1 MPARSAYRSPSR
13 PRPGI
18 ACAVVICRMGAS
30 ARSAIAM
37 ASTLAVSMRARC
49 AGLRPIGAQRRVEGG
64 DDVPLLHREIG
75 GRSPQQR
82 RNSVGSARRRTANR
96 TSAQPS
102 VPWTRAFRRGRLSS
116 TRATEIAMH
125 GRSGLGRRLAPQAT
139 YAIARRRPG
148 DRPHAVAPRQV
159 ESPRPRTSRPG
170 MNQRSAAPL
179 CREKVLRRAC
189 PTVAR
194 DQVG

>member
-1 MPARSAYRSPSR
+1 MPARLAYRSPSR

-18 ACAVVICRMGAS
+18 ARAVVICCMGAS

-49 AGLRPIGAQRRVEGG
+49 AGLVESALKAGSKGAMTYPSSTGSSAAACPSSAEFCGLRTTPDGEPNISTAVC
-64 DDVPLLHREIG
+64 
-75 GRSPQQR
+75 
-82 RNSVGSARRRTANR
+82 SVDS
-96 TSAQPS
+96 
-102 VPWTRAFRRGRLSS
+102 AFRRGRLSS
-116 TRATEIAMH
+116 TQATETAMH
-125 GRSGLGRRLAPQAT
+125 GRSGLGRRLAPQARS
-139 YAIARRRPG
+139 AIARLRHGGP
-148 DRPHAVAPRQV
+148 PHAVAPRQV

-179 CREKVLRRAC
+179 CREKVLRQAC
-189 PTVAR
+189 PTLAR